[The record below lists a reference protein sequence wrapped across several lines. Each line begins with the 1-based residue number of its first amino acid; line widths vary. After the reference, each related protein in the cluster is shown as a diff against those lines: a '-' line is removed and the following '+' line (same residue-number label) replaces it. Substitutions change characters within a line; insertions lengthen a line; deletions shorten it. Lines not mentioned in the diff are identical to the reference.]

1 MAGMAFRSDSDCS
14 LLRPRYRIFRW
25 PYSDRFVEGPRL
37 RATASSCQGYIT
49 SLLRKSHHPPSTMAV
64 EKIYHSPY
72 PDVNL
77 PETSCWHFVF
87 DNPNLSADD
96 KVVF

>member
-1 MAGMAFRSDSDCS
+1 
-14 LLRPRYRIFRW
+14 
-25 PYSDRFVEGPRL
+25 
-37 RATASSCQGYIT
+37 
-49 SLLRKSHHPPSTMAV
+49 MAV

-96 KVVF
+96 KVVFVDGLNDKQLK